1 MPFKDQ
7 MRNSEGVCMSS
18 FLIRGALVIDGSN
31 REPFRGDIAIENGM
45 ITDVS
50 PFTKNGGKA
59 AVEADG
65 LVLAPGF
72 IDIHS
77 HTDLTIF
84 KHPLAESKALQ
95 GVTTEVIGNCGIG
108 AFPVN
113 DERKAALIDY
123 LKMHEFHLPSYGLSW
138 NHFTQYADQLDR
150 IGLGL
155 NLAPLVAH
163 GALRIAIL
171 GAEDRF
177 PSKKEF
183 ETMKNLL
190 IDSLEQGAWGL
201 STGLIYPPGSFAKTE
216 ELVDLA
222 RIVADHGAIYT
233 SHIRGEGATL
243 MEALDEA
250 ICIGKKS
257 GVRVEVSHLKA
268 MGKDNWGRGKEALL
282 KLEKARQEG
291 VDIAAD
297 QYPYEATST
306 SLTALVP
313 QWAQAGGVSELL
325 KRLASPETEER
336 LQMEILREI
345 DKRGGPSRIVIAGI
359 GSAKNIE
366 LSGKNVS
373 QIAALW
379 NCPPEIAVMRV
390 LREEKAAVGA
400 VYFSLSGEDVAA
412 ILSSDQV
419 SVGSDGMGMNAEE
432 DLGKSTHPRSY
443 GTFPRIL
450 GLYAREKGT
459 LSMAKAI
466 HKMTGLVAGRVG
478 LKNRGFIQPG
488 FMADLVLFDPMTIQD
503 RSTFEHPHQYA
514 AGVVYTWVNGCPI
527 VQEGRIT
534 GNTPGRV
541 LRKREVSSYG

>member
-1 MPFKDQ
+1 
-7 MRNSEGVCMSS
+7 MST
-18 FLIRGALVIDGSN
+18 FLIRGAQVIDGSK
-31 REPFRGDIAIENGM
+31 REPFRGDIAVENGM
-45 ITDVS
+45 ITEVS
-50 PFTKNGGKA
+50 PSIKGGGKP
-59 AVEADG
+59 VIEADG
-65 LVLAPGF
+65 LVAAPGF

-77 HTDLTIF
+77 HTDLSIF

-113 DERKAALIDY
+113 DERKSVLIDY
-123 LKMHEFHLPSYGLSW
+123 LRMHDFHLPSEGLSW

-155 NLAPLVAH
+155 NLAPLAAH

-171 GAEDRF
+171 GAEDRI
-177 PSKKEF
+177 PGDKEL
-183 ETMKNLL
+183 ERMKNLL

-222 RIVADHGAIYT
+222 KIVARYGAIYT

-250 ICIGKKS
+250 IRIGKQG

-313 QWAQAGGVSELL
+313 PWAHAGGVSELL
-325 KRLASPETEER
+325 KRLVSPETTER
-336 LQMEILREI
+336 LQTEILREI
-345 DKRGGPSRIVIAGI
+345 NQRGGPGRTVIAEI
-359 GSAKNIE
+359 GSVKNVG

-373 QIAALW
+373 QIAELW
-379 NCPPEIAVMRV
+379 NCAPEIAVMR
-390 LREEKAAVGA
+390 LLLEEKAAVGA
-400 VYFSLSGEDVAA
+400 VYFSLSDEDVAD

-419 SVGSDGMGMNAEE
+419 SVGSDGMGMKAEE
-432 DLGKSTHPRSY
+432 DSGRSTHPRSY
-443 GTFPRIL
+443 GTFPRVL
-450 GLYAREKGT
+450 GVYAREKGT
-459 LSMAKAI
+459 LSMAKAV
-466 HKMTGLVAGRVG
+466 HKMTGLVAGRIG
-478 LKNRGFIQPG
+478 LKNRGFIEPG
-488 FMADLVLFDPMTIQD
+488 FAADLVLFDPLTIQD
-503 RSTFEHPHQYA
+503 RSTFDHPHQYA
-514 AGVVYTWVNGCPI
+514 AGVVHTWVNGCPT
-527 VQEGRIT
+527 VQEGIIT

-541 LRKREVSSYG
+541 LRKRGVSSYS

>member
-1 MPFKDQ
+1 V
-7 MRNSEGVCMSS
+7 SLL
-18 FLIRGALVIDGSN
+18 LIRGALVIDGSN
-31 REPFRGDIAIENGM
+31 SEPFKGDIAVENGT

-50 PFTKNGGKA
+50 PSIKGVGKA
-59 AVEADG
+59 VIEADG
-65 LVLAPGF
+65 LIVAPGF

-84 KHPLAESKALQ
+84 KHPLAESKAMQ

-108 AFPVN
+108 AFPV
-113 DERKAALIDY
+113 DHERRAVLVDY
-123 LKMHEFHLPSYGLSW
+123 LKMHGFYLPPSGLSW
-138 NHFTQYADQLDR
+138 NNFTQYADQLDH
-150 IGLGL
+150 ISLGL

-163 GALRIAIL
+163 GALRIATL
-171 GAEDRF
+171 GAKDRI
-177 PSKKEF
+177 PTDKELRS
-183 ETMKNLL
+183 MKRLL
-190 IDSLEQGAWGL
+190 ADSLEQGAWGL

-216 ELVDLA
+216 ELVELA
-222 RIVADHGAIYT
+222 KIVAHYGAFYT

-250 ICIGKKS
+250 IRIGKKG

-282 KLEKARQEG
+282 KLEKARQSG

-306 SLTALVP
+306 SLAALVP
-313 QWAQAGGVSELL
+313 QWAQVGGTSELL
-325 KRLASPETEER
+325 KRLASPEMTGR
-336 LQMEILREI
+336 LRAEILGEMNE
-345 DKRGGPSRIVIAGI
+345 RGGSSRIVIAEI
-359 GSAKNIE
+359 GSARNIE

-373 QIAALW
+373 QIAQLW
-379 NCPPEIAVMRV
+379 NCPPEIAVMQ
-390 LREEKAAVGA
+390 LLKEEKAAVGA
-400 VYFSLSGEDVAA
+400 IYCSLSDEDVAA

-419 SVGSDGMGMNAEE
+419 AVGSDGMGMNAKE
-432 DLGKSTHPRSY
+432 DSEKSTHPRSY

-450 GLYAREKGT
+450 GVYVREKGY

-478 LKNRGFIQPG
+478 LENRGLIKPG
-488 FMADLVLFDPMTIQD
+488 FIADLVLFDPLTIQD
-503 RSTFEHPHQYA
+503 RSTFDHPHQYA
-514 AGVVYTWVNGCPI
+514 TGVVYVWVNGCPV
-527 VQEGRIT
+527 VQEGVIT

-541 LRKREVSSYG
+541 LRKRDVSSRS